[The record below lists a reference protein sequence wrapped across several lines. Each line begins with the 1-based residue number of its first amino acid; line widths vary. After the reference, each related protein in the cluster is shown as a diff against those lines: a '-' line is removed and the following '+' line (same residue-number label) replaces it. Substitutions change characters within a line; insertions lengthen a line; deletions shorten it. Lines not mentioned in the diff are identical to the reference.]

1 LQRAR
6 RENDVRN
13 RIFFK
18 LMAAFLVVI
27 IAAAVTFDVTIGGA
41 WEASLRREI
50 QRNLTQKTELIAHRV
65 ETDRSGQSL
74 SNIAAQEGQAAGA
87 RVTVIDSAGKVL
99 ADSEVDSGEMESTG
113 SRPEF
118 KAALSGKV
126 GSSERHSAT
135 IGTPFLYV
143 AVPISGGAVR
153 LAYPLSDV
161 EAVSAQVRRSLASAS
176 ALAFL
181 IALLVAMFASRW
193 SARRLERI
201 VEVAARIAE
210 GDLQAR
216 IHETSQDE
224 IGRVASAIDK
234 TARRVEHSFAALQS
248 SQRQLETLLNS
259 MQDAVIAVSA
269 DGLVQWANR
278 PMNRLIPHGT
288 RLQQPVVETIRD
300 PDFLATVKEATA
312 SRDVKTARA
321 TSIVPGRAFD
331 VTAAPLPDGG
341 AVTVLRDLTETER
354 VEKTRRDFIAN
365 VSHELRT
372 PLTSIHGYAETLL
385 DSTPENG
392 APTREFLE
400 IIRKNS
406 SRMSRLTEDLLT
418 LARVESGETRF
429 DAESVPPLELLHDAE
444 ENFREIARN
453 HGIELHIQDS
463 VAIESGGNGSPE
475 GAGSEFRNRALLSRT
490 SEGRSSLNHTS
501 QSQFSLNH
509 AFVAHDSPIQNLPR
523 VLADREALHQVFSN
537 LIDNAMKYG
546 ASGGRIVL
554 GARAVPHAVEFFV
567 QDFGAGIPSEHL
579 PRLFERFYR
588 VDKARSRESG
598 GTGLGLAIAK
608 HIMLAHGGSIRAES
622 ELGHGST
629 FLFRL
634 PIA

>member
-1 LQRAR
+1 M
-6 RENDVRN
+6 RN

-18 LMAAFLVVI
+18 LLAAFLVVI
-27 IAAAVTFDVTIGGA
+27 VAAAVIFDVMIGSA
-41 WEASLRREI
+41 WEASLRVEI
-50 QRNLTQKTELIAHRV
+50 ERNLTQKAQLLAHRV
-65 ETDRSGQSL
+65 ETDRTHSL
-74 SNIAAQEGQAAGA
+74 ADIAAQEGQAAGA
-87 RVTVIDSAGKVL
+87 RVTIIDPTGQVL
-99 ADSEVDSGEMESTG
+99 ADSESNPADIENHAK
-113 SRPEF
+113 RPEF
-118 KAALSGKV
+118 IAALAGKI
-126 GSSERHSAT
+126 GNNERRSAT
-135 IGTPFLYV
+135 IGIPFLYI
-143 AVPISGGAVR
+143 AVPVSGGAVR

-161 EAVSAQVRRSLASAS
+161 EAVSTKVHSQLEKAS

-181 IALLVAMFASRW
+181 FALIVAAVAAQW
-193 SARRLERI
+193 SARRLDRI
-201 VEVAARIAE
+201 VEVARHIAE

-234 TARRVEHSFAALQS
+234 TARRVEQSFAAVQS

-259 MQDAVIAVSA
+259 MQDAVIAVSS
-269 DGLVQWANR
+269 DGLVQWANQ
-278 PMNRLIPHGT
+278 PMNRLVPQGT
-288 RLQQPVVETIRD
+288 RLNQPVVETIRD
-300 PDFLATVKEATA
+300 PDFLATVKEATTA
-312 SRDVKTARA
+312 HEVKTSRA

-341 AVTVLRDLTETER
+341 AVAVLRDLTETER

-372 PLTSIHGYAETLL
+372 PLTSIQGYAETLL
-385 DSTPENG
+385 DSSSDG

-406 SRMSRLTEDLLT
+406 ARMSRLTEDLLT

-429 DAESVPPLELLHDAE
+429 DVESVTPAEILRDAE
-444 ENFREIARN
+444 ENFREIARSQ
-453 HGIELHIQDS
+453 GIDLQIQDLQIQDS
-463 VAIESGGNGSPE
+463 PVTSGGNGSL
-475 GAGSEFRNRALLSRT
+475 ANRNLS
-490 SEGRSSLNHTS
+490 S
-501 QSQFSLNH
+501 
-509 AFVAHDSPIQNLPR
+509 IQNLPR
-523 VLADREALHQVFSN
+523 VLADREAIHQVFSN
-537 LIDNAMKYG
+537 LIDNALKYG
-546 ASGGRIVL
+546 ATGGQIVL

-567 QDFGAGIPSEHL
+567 RDFGAGIPSEHL

-622 ELGHGST
+622 ELAYGST

>member
-1 LQRAR
+1 MS
-6 RENDVRN
+6 N

-27 IAAAVTFDVTIGGA
+27 IVAAVTFDVMIGGA

-50 QRNLTQKTELIAHRV
+50 QRDLTQKAELIAHRV

-99 ADSEVDSGEMESTG
+99 ADSEIAPAEMENYG

-118 KAALSGKV
+118 QAALSGKT
-126 GSSERHSAT
+126 GSNERRSAT
-135 IGTPFLYV
+135 VGTPFLYI

-161 EAVSAQVRRSLASAS
+161 EAVSPQLRRSLTSAS
-176 ALAFL
+176 ALAFA
-181 IALLVAMFASRW
+181 IALVVAAFASQW
-193 SARRLERI
+193 SARRLEHI

-216 IHETSQDE
+216 IHETSGDE
-224 IGRVASAIDK
+224 IGRVARAIDK
-234 TARRVEHSFAALQS
+234 TARRVEHSFAAVQS

-278 PMNRLIPHGT
+278 PMNRLVPQGT

-321 TSIVPGRAFD
+321 TSIVAGRAFD

-341 AVTVLRDLTETER
+341 AVAVLRDLTETER

-372 PLTSIHGYAETLL
+372 PLTSIQGYAETLL

-392 APTREFLE
+392 ASTREFLE

-429 DAESVPPLELLHDAE
+429 DAEAVPPIELLHDAE
-444 ENFREIARN
+444 ENFREIARS
-453 HGIELHIQDS
+453 HGVDLKIQDS
-463 VAIESGGNGSPE
+463 AVVGPSGSGSSGE
-475 GAGSEFRNRALLSRT
+475 QG
-490 SEGRSSLNHTS
+490 
-501 QSQFSLNH
+501 
-509 AFVAHDSPIQNLPR
+509 HDSPGHDSPSHDSPDQLSSIHNLPR
-523 VLADREALHQVFSN
+523 VLADREAIHQVFSN

-554 GARAVPHAVEFFV
+554 GARAVPHAVEFLV

-622 ELGHGST
+622 ELAHGST